1 MLGIIIC
8 CSCDFLILDY
18 DNVYQWFIFE
28 GMSVKVIL
36 WIVIG
41 IIYLI
46 SRARK
51 RSQPQAPTPEPHP
64 AESETFDKPL
74 TFDELLKEIQ
84 AAKQPKVQPAPSA
97 PQKQAYVD
105 YDDEVGED
113 AKPFERVDYRK
124 EDQIYETYEKAKQ
137 EAFHRPTMEETL
149 KLENTI
155 VRFGQF
161 KSYQQDVRPSLA
173 AMYANDLREPENFRK
188 AFILSEILNRRF

>member
-1 MLGIIIC
+1 MIR
-8 CSCDFLILDY
+8 DY
-18 DNVYQWFIFE
+18 DNVYQWFIFG
-28 GMSVKVIL
+28 GMSIKVIL
-36 WIVIG
+36 WIIIG

-51 RSQPQAPTPEPHP
+51 KPQTTLPKTEARPSEP
-64 AESETFDKPL
+64 ETFDKPL

-84 AAKQPKVQPAPSA
+84 AAKQPKVQPVPA
-97 PQKQAYVD
+97 KQDYVD
-105 YDDEVGED
+105 YDEELEED

-124 EDQIYETYEKAKQ
+124 EDKIYETYEKAKQ

-155 VRFGQF
+155 VKFGQF
-161 KSYQQDVRPSLA
+161 KSYVQVDKPSVA
-173 AMYANDLREPENFRK
+173 AVYAKDLREPENVRK

>member
-1 MLGIIIC
+1 LNFKI
-8 CSCDFLILDY
+8 FH
-18 DNVYQWFIFE
+18 IFE
-28 GMSVKVIL
+28 GMSLKVIL

-51 RSQPQAPTPEPHP
+51 RSQPQPPTPDSRP
-64 AESETFDKPL
+64 AEPEVFDKPL

-84 AAKQPKVQPAPSA
+84 AAKQPKPQPLPAKPD
-97 PQKQAYVD
+97 YVD
-105 YDDEVGED
+105 YDEEIEED

-124 EDQIYETYEKAKQ
+124 EDKIYETYEKAKE

-161 KSYQQDVRPSLA
+161 KSYVQDDKPSLA
-173 AMYANDLREPENFRK
+173 SVYAKDLREPENFRK

>member
-1 MLGIIIC
+1 
-8 CSCDFLILDY
+8 
-18 DNVYQWFIFE
+18 
-28 GMSVKVIL
+28 MSVKVIL

-51 RSQPQAPTPEPHP
+51 KPQPPVPTSEARP
-64 AESETFDKPL
+64 AEPETFDKPL

-84 AAKQPKVQPAPSA
+84 AAKQPKAQPVPSA
-97 PQKQAYVD
+97 PAKQDFVD
-105 YDDEVGED
+105 YDDEAGED

-161 KSYQQDVRPSLA
+161 KSYQQDERPSLA
-173 AMYANDLREPENFRK
+173 AVYANDLREPENVRK